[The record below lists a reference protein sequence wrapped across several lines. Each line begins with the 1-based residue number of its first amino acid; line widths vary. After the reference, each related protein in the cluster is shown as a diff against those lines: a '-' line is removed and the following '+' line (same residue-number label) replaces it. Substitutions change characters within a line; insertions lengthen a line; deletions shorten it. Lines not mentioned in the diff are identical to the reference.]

1 MFLIILTF
9 ISAIS
14 ISLIAAGYSII
25 GLATLFAGA
34 ATPIIAMGSALEV
47 GKLVAASWLYHNW
60 RRNIPKSLKAYL
72 FTSIIVLIFITS
84 VGIFGFLSK
93 AHLDQVKP
101 TAGNTEQIALIDKK
115 IKQEE
120 KIIERAEKTL
130 AQLDKALDVY
140 IDKEY
145 VSRGLKERNKQ
156 KEERDL
162 LNKSIDESM
171 AKIADLNNSKSSI
184 NIEQLKLEAD
194 VGPLKYV
201 AELIYGD
208 NAKDH
213 FDSAVRIIILILIF
227 VFDPLAVLLLI
238 ASQYTFNWAREQK
251 GGGSLPPKSDPDN
264 SPTSPTPG
272 YTDEEWDQAHRENYE
287 FDRAKVID
295 ANEPPE
301 IVEPEEP
308 KEKEKTTSELLM
320 EGFKEEQEQRAIEEQ
335 NEEWADM
342 YAQADNTLPKDSVA
356 EQIEDETLKELS
368 NLDKWNEWVE
378 KANEE
383 AEKNPEEPKK
393 ELPDT
398 KNRIFYSAEVED
410 QKKTPEGIN
419 YMKKEGNKQV
429 RKTSTPK
436 S

>member
-1 MFLIILTF
+1 MFLTLLTF

-14 ISLIAAGYSII
+14 ISLIAAGYSIL

-34 ATPIIAMGSALEV
+34 YVPIIAMGSALEV

-145 VSRGLKERNKQ
+145 VSKGLKERNKQ

-162 LNKSIDESM
+162 LNKSIDEAM

-238 ASQYTFNWAREQK
+238 AANI
-251 GGGSLPPKSDPDN
+251 SLNQWRDKRDENKSDTMERALKRIEVLEGRNKRLKIYKDLTKEFGDNPD
-264 SPTSPTPG
+264 
-272 YTDEEWDQAHRENYE
+272 
-287 FDRAKVID
+287 
-295 ANEPPE
+295 E
-301 IVEPEEP
+301 I
-308 KEKEKTTSELLM
+308 KLKLS
-320 EGFKEEQEQRAIEEQ
+320 
-335 NEEWADM
+335 
-342 YAQADNTLPKDSVA
+342 
-356 EQIEDETLKELS
+356 QIYDW
-368 NLDKWNEWVE
+368 NNDKN
-378 KANEE
+378 
-383 AEKNPEEPKK
+383 
-393 ELPDT
+393 
-398 KNRIFYSAEVED
+398 
-410 QKKTPEGIN
+410 
-419 YMKKEGNKQV
+419 
-429 RKTSTPK
+429 
-436 S
+436 